1 MSILHTL
8 IYIYIWILFV
18 TAILSWFPVQN
29 TNGPYALLK
38 RLLAD
43 VTEPVLRPIRS
54 IMPRTGGIDFSV
66 FIAIVILIIINEA
79 I

>member
-1 MSILHTL
+1 
-8 IYIYIWILFV
+8 
-18 TAILSWFPVQN
+18 VQN